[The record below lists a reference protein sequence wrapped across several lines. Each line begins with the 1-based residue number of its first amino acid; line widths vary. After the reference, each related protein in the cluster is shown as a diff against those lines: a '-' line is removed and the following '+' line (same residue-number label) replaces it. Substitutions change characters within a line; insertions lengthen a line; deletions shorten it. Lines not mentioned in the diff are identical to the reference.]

1 MFPTDRDDAPD
12 EAGAA
17 PRVDDQLCFAVY
29 AASHAF
35 AKVYRPLLAEL
46 GLTYPQYL
54 AMLVLWE
61 TDDCTVKAIGERL
74 GLDSGTLTPLLKR
87 LEAQGL
93 VSRAR
98 DAGDERQVRIRLTAA
113 GHALRSR
120 AKKLPREI
128 GRAIGRP
135 LPEIIR
141 LRQEIVRLRAALEA
155 ATA

>member
-1 MFPTDRDDAPD
+1 MFPIDADAQTDAVAD
-12 EAGAA
+12 A

-61 TDDCTVKAIGERL
+61 ADDCTVKAIGERL

-93 VSRAR
+93 VSRVR
-98 DAGDERQVRIRLTAA
+98 DADDERQVRIRLTPAGQALKPRAA
-113 GHALRSR
+113 
-120 AKKLPREI
+120 KLPREI

-135 LPEIIR
+135 LPEIIQ

-155 ATA
+155 ASA